1 MAEYDTI
8 SKHLIQTY
16 PKDFIQFTL
25 EQEDVEVLDILDT
38 EQSTVETR
46 HTDSLI
52 RVQIAGQKA
61 LIHHEFQTTNDPS
74 MPIRMAGYIIR
85 AIERHDLPI
94 YSSVIY
100 LRRNAGRRDP
110 GHFVQEISGH
120 LVVIKY
126 TVIRLSEIE
135 GQDILDGGP
144 SGLFPFAPLMK
155 RPVGIDSEAWLHHCV
170 DATNALRVDKSIKVD
185 FLGRLMILSGLEYD
199 PILINRILLQEGL
212 MDAIMRES
220 SFAQYIKQLGI
231 EQGIE
236 KGIEQGGRQRAIED
250 ILEVLEIRFDL
261 SEAHPLSTRIE
272 AIEDLQRLKQLHRA
286 AIQVPNLEAFQRVLD
301 A

>member
-8 SKHLIQTY
+8 SKDLIQTY
-16 PKDFIQFTL
+16 PKDFIRLTFGQD
-25 EQEDVEVLDILDT
+25 DVEVLDILDT
-38 EQSTVETR
+38 EQNTVETR
-46 HTDSLI
+46 HMDSLI
-52 RVQIAGQKA
+52 RVLIAGEEA
-61 LIHHEFQTTNDPS
+61 LIHTEFQTTDDPS
-74 MPIRMAGYIIR
+74 MPLRMAGYMIR
-85 AIERHDLPI
+85 AIEQHNLPI

-110 GHFVQEISGH
+110 GHFIHKMSGH
-120 LVVIKY
+120 LAVIKY
-126 TVIRLSEIE
+126 SVIRLSEID
-135 GQDILDGGP
+135 GQDIIDGGHA
-144 SGLFPFAPLMK
+144 GLFPFVPLMK

-170 DATNALRVDKSIKVD
+170 DATNALPVDESIKVD

-231 EQGIE
+231 EQGE
-236 KGIEQGGRQRAIED
+236 RKSTLED
-250 ILEVLEIRFDL
+250 ILEVLEIRFDMY
-261 SEAHPLSTRIE
+261 ETHPLSARIA
-272 AIEDLQRLKQLHRA
+272 AIDDLQRLKQLHRA
-286 AIQVPNLEAFQRVLD
+286 AIQVSSLEAFEQALD